1 MFDVFSFPHDFFLGK
16 CLKKIKIKR
25 SKPSA
30 LMNNGGRTRN
40 IKWQPPGFINFQEN
54 DEGGEWKKKKK
65 NNITQSKGSVSSC
78 IIFI

>member
-1 MFDVFSFPHDFFLGK
+1 
-16 CLKKIKIKR
+16 
-25 SKPSA
+25 
-30 LMNNGGRTRN
+30 MNNGGRTRN